1 MRRLGSGFER
11 RRIGRRFGAALG
23 RIRSAVRR
31 SRQRGRRIRLRRK
44 HFAALLL
51 HFFNFIFDG
60 RNDVIVVLEIFE
72 EIAHIKKCVA
82 IEADIHKSRLHA
94 GQHACNAAFVN
105 ASD

>member
-1 MRRLGSGFER
+1 M
-11 RRIGRRFGAALG
+11 
-23 RIRSAVRR
+23 
-31 SRQRGRRIRLRRK
+31 RRK

-72 EIAHIKKCVA
+72 EIADVEKGVA
-82 IEADIHKSRLHA
+82 IESDVHKSRLHA
-94 GQHACNAAFVN
+94 GQHACDAAFVN

>member
-11 RRIGRRFGAALG
+11 RRIGRRFGAGLG

-51 HFFNFIFDG
+51 HLLNFIFDG
-60 RNDVIVVLEIFE
+60 RDDVIVLLEIFE
-72 EIAHIKKCVA
+72 EIADVEKCVA
-82 IEADIHKSRLHA
+82 IEADIHKGRLHA
-94 GQHACNAAFVN
+94 GQHARDATFVN